1 MVTPDG
7 VPTIAAMLPDQ
18 RRPTTADIVAGL
30 SVAFVAIPQ
39 SLAYAEIAGMPAYT
53 GLYATAFPALLAAFF
68 AHSRYLQ
75 TGPVAMTALLA
86 FGALTP
92 LAVEKTPEY
101 IGLAA
106 LLALLVGL
114 FRLLLGVLRL
124 GRIADFM
131 SQPVIVGF
139 TTAAAIL
146 IGGSQSDKAFG
157 VEGAPNGLFEKL
169 IHVLTN
175 PGEWTLSAIIVSL
188 VTAAIVIGGRR
199 IHALFPGVLVAAVAG
214 ILLGAFGD
222 YSAALVGDVPAGL
235 PGLALDL
242 DWSAVPSLLVAGIV
256 IAAVGFAEPTA
267 ISRTLAAQDRER
279 WDANRELVS
288 QGIANITAG
297 LSGGF
302 PVGGSFSRSSVNKLA
317 GAQTRWAGAVTGA
330 TVIAFLPF
338 AGVLSF
344 LPQAVLGSIV
354 IVAVVKLIRIDDMVR
369 IARSSIPQA
378 IVAWGTAIATLL
390 LAPRVDYGILAGVG
404 LSLLVHVFREAG
416 RVTVEASFAD
426 DTLTLAPSGVMFFA
440 SATRFQEVLLD
451 NLARHPD
458 TNALVIDLSRL
469 GRLDYTGVGI
479 LEAVRDEAEAM
490 DTTFAVTNIPVHAR
504 AYLDRFE

>member
-1 MVTPDG
+1 
-7 VPTIAAMLPDQ
+7 MLPDQ
-18 RRPTTADIVAGL
+18 RRPTTADAIAGL

-106 LLALLVGL
+106 LLALLVGI

-124 GRIADFM
+124 GRIADYM

-146 IGGSQSDKAFG
+146 IAGSQSDKAFG
-157 VEGAPNGLFEKL
+157 VEGAPSGLFEKL
-169 IHVLTN
+169 LHVLTN
-175 PGEWTLSAIIVSL
+175 PGEWTFAAILVSL
-188 VTAAIVIGGRR
+188 ATAAIVIGGRR
-199 IHALFPGVLVAAVAG
+199 IHVLFPGVLVAAVAG

-222 YSAALVGDVPAGL
+222 YPAALVGEVPSGL
-235 PGLALDL
+235 PSLTLDL
-242 DWSAVPSLLVAGIV
+242 DWAAIPSLLVAGIV

-288 QGIANITAG
+288 QGISNITAG
-297 LSGGF
+297 LSGAF

-317 GAQTRWAGAVTGA
+317 GAQTRWAGAITGA

-338 AGVLSF
+338 AGVLSS

-354 IVAVVKLIRIDDMVR
+354 IVAVAKLIRINDMVR

-390 LAPRVDYGILAGVG
+390 LAPRVDHAILAGVG

-416 RVTVEASFAD
+416 RVTVDASFSD
-426 DTLTLAPSGVMFFA
+426 GTLTLSPSGVMFFA

-451 NLARHPD
+451 NLAEHPETD
-458 TNALVIDLSRL
+458 ALVIDLSRL
-469 GRLDYTGVGI
+469 GRLDYTGVGV
-479 LEAVRDEAEAM
+479 LEAVRDEAEAA
-490 DTTFAVTNIPVHAR
+490 DTTFSVTNIPVHAH
-504 AYLDRFE
+504 AYLSRFE